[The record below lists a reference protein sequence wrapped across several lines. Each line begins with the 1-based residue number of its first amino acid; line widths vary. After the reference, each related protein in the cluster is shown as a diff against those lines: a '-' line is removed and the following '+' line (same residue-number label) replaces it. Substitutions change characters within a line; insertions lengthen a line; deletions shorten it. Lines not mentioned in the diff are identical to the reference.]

1 VINSSATEYGVVMLL
16 KQRCTSESESRPIT
30 SP

>member
-1 VINSSATEYGVVMLL
+1 MTNCSETEYGVVMLL
-16 KQRCTSESESRPIT
+16 IQKCTTESESRPIT